1 MDLSSPYLEM
11 RDSPGRGRG
20 VFAARAIPSRAQVT
34 ASPVLVLPHA
44 EYERHGRHT
53 VLGHYAFTWRD
64 AQPPSMALALG
75 LGSIFNHAAEP
86 NTGWHCDIESRLI
99 RYIALRDIA
108 EGEELFIC
116 YGGAGKLWF
125 EDAGAA
131 AGAAAEGGAGSEAEE
146 GGGEGVGSRL
156 RCARGGV
163 EPL

>member
-1 MDLSSPYLEM
+1 MDVSSPYLEM

-20 VFAARAIPSRAQVT
+20 VFAARAIPSRTQVT
-34 ASPVLVLPHA
+34 VSPVLVLPHA
-44 EYERHGRHT
+44 EYEQHGRHT

-86 NTGWHCDIESRLI
+86 NTGWQCDLQGLAI

-108 EGEELFIC
+108 AGEELFIC

-131 AGAAAEGGAGSEAEE
+131 AEGGGAGSGAEEAEE
-146 GGGEGVGSRL
+146 EGVGSLL
-156 RCARGGV
+156 RCALGGV